1 MLPFTTLSGAF
12 VLANPWSTSL
22 LLVALAFVLLMF
34 VVWRASALYSCT
46 DAMDL
51 SFRSRGSGA
60 QKGEPALRILLDS
73 CGSRSL
79 SVIIPAYKEATR
91 VPQSLRGT
99 LLAAV
104 DHLQEHQR
112 QNRDFSWEIIVV
124 DDGSPDDTANAVIQW
139 TNHLLCAASIR
150 VISLPCNMGKGAAVK
165 TGMYVNV
172 VPRTGVHCALSFP
185 TVPSHFNYTGFA
197 PGAICC

>member
-12 VLANPWSTSL
+12 VLANPWSMSL

-139 TNHLLCAASIR
+139 TNHLLCAVRIR
-150 VISLPCNMGKGAAVK
+150 FISMPCNMGKGAVK

-172 VPRTGVHCALSFP
+172 VPHRGHLVSKP
-185 TVPSHFNYTGFA
+185 TVTPFPSSQGFQ
-197 PGAICC
+197 